1 MKTTPTICDL
11 PDYPAVKKL
20 ASALHRLDA
29 SHHGAAIMIGAGFSR
44 SAARHVGGQKKM
56 RLWNEFT
63 RSLARELT
71 ANEQDLSFADP
82 LRVAEEYRAY
92 FGQAALS
99 DRIRFEIEND
109 AWRTGPLYRSLLDLP
124 WSEVLTTNWDT
135 LLEQAATEIHGPYY
149 TPVTKTSDL
158 AWAQSPRIVKLHG
171 TIGVTDA
178 FIAAQEDYRTYPER
192 FAPFVNL
199 ARQVFIENE
208 LCLLGFSGDDPNF
221 LQWAGWVRDHL
232 ANHARKIYLVG
243 ALNLSAARRKQL
255 ESINV
260 APVDLWPAVANITD
274 QDLRHQMATE
284 LFLQA
289 MRDEEKSRAKPHM
302 WQPTSLTSPSVNLE
316 DHTRAFSDPAYGAS
330 LLAGQLKTLRQDR
343 ESYPGWVVCPPSLRG
358 RLSAQVTSPL
368 SNQKNLTALAPEAR
382 ASLLYEI
389 AWRHSIT
396 FEYINPWLSDALLDV
411 AKFDQP
417 CAISKRQQL
426 EIAVALLNNTRWL
439 QADSVG
445 EQRVIDE
452 RVGVLIGILE
462 KDASYL
468 PDCAAEVAYYHALAA
483 RDRLDYDGL
492 TAAVT
497 GIAGE
502 DPVWKLRKA
511 ALLMELGQSDE
522 ATHLVAQAYGDLRED
537 HRRDRQSIPILSRL
551 LWAHWLLEAAQ
562 QGNFSQTT
570 EALPAFAEGN
580 YREWECDPWSWLD
593 TLRRNIN
600 KHREEYLER
609 RNPIEPQFEQGH
621 YRDHSNDL
629 YFNNDISDFLLL
641 DGLSRTVG
649 IPLFSGSGVIDVN
662 LLARHAEKI
671 VISGG
676 VRVELW
682 DRTLAI
688 RSASSESSMAIKG
701 LFSRIGVASASQDV
715 VDTLVP
721 RVLSAVKYLQLEQ
734 SRGTRD
740 RQRNALSRLR
750 VFLEVLA
757 RLAVR
762 VSPAQAKDM
771 FLLAVSLGQQSEM
784 QHVWLSE
791 VLDDLLTRSLKSI
804 PETEQGELLSSA
816 LVFPLQREVKC
827 RDFPRWPNP
836 VIDHPNV
843 RDAYPAIGERIA
855 QLIAAVESSNGQ
867 SRSAPLLR
875 LLPLAAKADFLTQT
889 ERGRLARAIWG
900 NSPEYKVLPETGLL
914 PHALLLLPVM
924 DAERAEALVRAH
936 LYDHGADTLEDTQK
950 ELRSYPS
957 PQILR
962 AIAIYD
968 GIANAATHEAT
979 RLFPN
984 AEQAVALF
992 DRLIIWRPPT
1002 AKKEGPFQLEGNSR
1016 KQLAESI
1023 GRALSYAIAP
1033 ALADDAKITSRLDQL
1048 KLFYSEIDGAQ
1059 TALPALVYFSRINE
1073 GSAKAVAKIIQ
1084 AALRSRDSTQVSYSA
1099 IALRK
1104 WMDLPESELS
1114 AEFKSLI
1121 SMVIVI
1127 IESSRSIGLQ
1137 QLIWLARALLNG
1149 KRLSE
1154 EQRKI
1159 LVEVVPAVF
1168 DATDYN
1174 NIDPSSPEAVSASTI
1189 REECVRLAQL
1199 LRQQFSEDQ
1208 KLTELLARSQA
1219 DPLPEVRFA
1228 LNSTK

>member
-1 MKTTPTICDL
+1 MTTTPTIRDL

-92 FGQAALS
+92 FGQAALN
-99 DRIRFEIEND
+99 DRIRFEIENE
-109 AWRTGPLYRSLLDLP
+109 AWRTGPLYLSLLKLP

-135 LLEQAATEIHGPYY
+135 LLERAATEIHSPYY

-171 TIGVTDA
+171 TIGVTDS

-260 APVDLWPAVANITD
+260 APVDLWPAVAHITD
-274 QDLRHQMATE
+274 ADLLHQRATE

-289 MRDEEKSRAKPHM
+289 MRDEETSQAKPHK

-343 ESYPGWVVCPPSLRG
+343 ESYPGWLVCPPSLRW
-358 RLSAQVTSPL
+358 RLSAQLTSPFP
-368 SNQKNLTALAPEAR
+368 NQKNLAALAPVDR

-396 FEYINPWLSDALLDV
+396 FEYISPWLSDALLEV

-417 CAISKRQQL
+417 CAISKRQQM

-439 QADSVG
+439 QADSVA
-445 EQRVIDE
+445 EQQVIDE

-462 KDASYL
+462 KDAPYL
-468 PDCAAEVAYYHALAA
+468 PDCAAEVAYYRALTA

-492 TAAVT
+492 TIAVK

-502 DPVWKLRKA
+502 DPVWKLRNA
-511 ALLMELGQSDE
+511 ALLMELGRSEE
-522 ATHLVAQAYGDLRED
+522 ATQLVAQAYGDLRED

-562 QGNFSQTT
+562 QGNLSQTT

-593 TLRRNIN
+593 TLRRNID
-600 KHREEYLER
+600 KHRDEYLER

-629 YFNNDISDFLLL
+629 HISNEISDFLPL

-649 IPLFSGSGVIDVN
+649 IPLLSGGGVIDVN

-676 VRVELW
+676 AHIELW
-682 DRTLAI
+682 NRTLAI
-688 RSASSESSMAIKG
+688 RSASSESSVAIKS
-701 LFSRIGVASASQDV
+701 LFSRIGIASTSQDV
-715 VDTLVP
+715 IDTLVP
-721 RVLSAVKYLQLEQ
+721 RVLSAVKYWQLELN
-734 SRGTRD
+734 RGTRD

-762 VSPAQAKDM
+762 VSAAQAKNL

-784 QHVWLSE
+784 QHIWLSE
-791 VLDDLLTRSLKSI
+791 VLDDLLTYSLKSI
-804 PETEQGELLSSA
+804 PETEQGGLLSSA
-816 LVFPLQREVKC
+816 LAFPLQSEVVC

-836 VIDHPNV
+836 VIEHPHA
-843 RDAYPAIGERIA
+843 RDAYPAIGVRIG
-855 QLIAAVESSNGQ
+855 QLIAAVETSNGQ
-867 SRSAPLLR
+867 SRSAPLCR
-875 LLPLAAKADFLTQT
+875 LLPLVAKDGFLTQT
-889 ERGRLARAIWG
+889 ERERLAGAVWG
-900 NSPEYKVLPETGLL
+900 DCHERQILPETGLL
-914 PHALLLLPVM
+914 PHALLLLPEIDVG
-924 DAERAEALVRAH
+924 RADALVRAH
-936 LYDHGADTLEDTQK
+936 LYEHGADILEDTQK
-950 ELRSYPS
+950 ELRSYLS
-957 PQILR
+957 PEIQR
-962 AIAIYD
+962 AILFYE
-968 GIANAATHEAT
+968 GIANAAANEITHM
-979 RLFPN
+979 FP
-984 AEQAVALF
+984 APEQALTLF
-992 DRLIIWRPPT
+992 DDLVMWRPP
-1002 AKKEGPFQLEGNSR
+1002 ASREGPFQFDGGSR
-1016 KQLAESI
+1016 KKLAESI
-1023 GRALSYAIAP
+1023 GRALAYSIVP
-1033 ALADDAKITSRLDQL
+1033 ALADDAKTFSRLEQL
-1048 KLFYSEIDGAQ
+1048 EAFYFEVDGAQ
-1059 TALPALVYFSRINE
+1059 TVLPAFVYFSRVNE
-1073 GSAKAVAKIIQ
+1073 GASKFIAKIIQ
-1084 AALRSRDSTQVSYSA
+1084 AALRSRDSAKVSYSA
-1099 IALRK
+1099 IALQK
-1104 WMDLPESELS
+1104 WMELPGSELS
-1114 AEFKSLI
+1114 KEFKSLS
-1121 SMVIVI
+1121 SMVIAI
-1127 IESSRSIGLQ
+1127 IESGRTIGLQ
-1137 QLIWLARALLNG
+1137 QLIWLARSLIKEGQLP
-1149 KRLSE
+1149 E
-1154 EQRKI
+1154 EQRNI
-1159 LVEVVPAVF
+1159 LLEIAPTVF

-1189 REECVRLAQL
+1189 RAECVRLAQL
-1199 LRQQFSEDQ
+1199 LRQQFPEDQ
-1208 KLTELLARSQA
+1208 KLKELIVRSQA